1 MEITE
6 VRIRRHRSED
16 GKLKAFASVV
26 FDSAFVVHDM
36 KIIEG
41 VKGLFVAMPSRKR
54 PDGSHEDIA
63 HPVCREFRRR
73 ISEALISRYL
83 EQEENLGNTIPPE
96 ELRDEAGNI
105 ISDREENL
113 GNIIPPEEQIRE
125 D

>member
-41 VKGLFVAMPSRKR
+41 VRGLFVAMPSRKR

-63 HPVCREFRRR
+63 HPVSREFRQR
-73 ISEALISRYL
+73 IQSALIEKYR
-83 EQEENLGNTIPPE
+83 EEEDTLGNVAALEPE
-96 ELRDEAGNI
+96 QAKV
-105 ISDREENL
+105 
-113 GNIIPPEEQIRE
+113 
-125 D
+125 

>member
-41 VKGLFVAMPSRKR
+41 VRGLFVAMPSRKR

-63 HPVCREFRRR
+63 HPVSREFRQK
-73 ISEALISRYL
+73 IQNALIAKYC
-83 EQEENLGNTIPPE
+83 EEEDSLGNEVPAEPE
-96 ELRDEAGNI
+96 T
-105 ISDREENL
+105 
-113 GNIIPPEEQIRE
+113 EQV
-125 D
+125 

>member
-26 FDSAFVVHDM
+26 FDSSFVVHDM

-41 VKGLFVAMPSRKR
+41 ARGLFVAMPSRKR

-63 HPVCREFRRR
+63 HPVCREFRQK
-73 ISEALISRYL
+73 IQEALIERF
-83 EQEENLGNTIPPE
+83 QQ
-96 ELRDEAGNI
+96 DESGVGNI
-105 ISDREENL
+105 QVS
-113 GNIIPPEEQIRE
+113 QV
-125 D
+125 